1 MQEKREP
8 SDILDSAM
16 NTSMD
21 DSRLLNVTQL
31 QEFLTSSQE
40 VSIRLDSIEE
50 KYHFIDRTVDR
61 FSYKK
66 LSRGDKHLVYV
77 YLRKLTG
84 YKKAQLLR
92 LIKRAVIG
100 KLVRTE
106 YRRKN
111 PNRIYTSSDIKLL
124 EKTDELHLRLNAM
137 ATHEILRREKD
148 VFGHTEYGQ
157 IAQCSVSHINNLR
170 HHPVYVNSWVNGT
183 KARNIGIGS
192 TKPPEPNN
200 LPGAIRID
208 TVHQRDVFHIN
219 AVDEITQWE
228 VVVCVPVIAESC
240 LAPALRFLLDQFPFI
255 VFNFHSDRGCEFINY
270 TVETILNNLLIKQT
284 KSRSRHCN
292 DNALVESKNASVV
305 RKNMGYCHINQ
316 GMADTIN
323 TYYHDFLNPYLNF
336 HRPCLYLT
344 ETSKDDQ
351 GRERRVYGDVMVPY
365 DKLKRIAK
373 TTQKQFL
380 KPVTS
385 WEKLNTIAYAHSDNE
400 WAIIVR
406 NEERKLFNKV
416 FFTKNP

>member
-1 MQEKREP
+1 MHKKREP

-31 QEFLTSSQE
+31 REFLTSSQE
-40 VSIRLDSIEE
+40 VTLRLDSIEE

-61 FSYKK
+61 FSYKH

-92 LIKRAVIG
+92 LIKRAVMG

-111 PNRIYTSSDIKLL
+111 PNRIYTSADIKLL

-137 ATHEILRREKD
+137 ATHEIMRREWE
-148 VFGHTEYGQ
+148 VFGHASYQ
-157 IAQCSVSHINNLR
+157 HIAGISVSHINNLR

-183 KARNIGIGS
+183 KARTIGIGS

-228 VVVCVPVIAESC
+228 IMVCVPVIAESC
-240 LAPALRFLLDQFPFI
+240 LAPALRFLLDQFPFTI
-255 VFNFHSDRGCEFINY
+255 FNFHSDRGGEFINY
-270 TVETILNNLLIKQT
+270 TVEAILTSLLIKQT

-316 GMADTIN
+316 NMADAIN
-323 TYYHDFLNPYLNF
+323 TYYHKVLNPYLNF

-344 ETSKDDQ
+344 NTSKDNQ
-351 GRERRVYGDVMVPY
+351 GRERRIYGEVMVPY
-365 DKLKRIAK
+365 DKLKQIAK
-373 TTQKQFL
+373 TTHAQFL

-385 WEKLNTIAYAHSDNE
+385 WEKLDTIAYAKSDNE
-400 WAIIVR
+400 SAEQVR
-406 NEERKLFNKV
+406 IEERKLFNRV